1 MNIYED
7 STGRDR
13 VSTGTMVNIHNQVS
27 INEVLKER
35 ERKAKEEREEKDS
48 QNGDPELSLDSTE
61 RVKVLSPGQLVFK
74 RFITNKLAIVGSLIL
89 IFMFLF
95 AFVMPL
101 FYPYSQTQ
109 IFYKYDNST
118 IDYAQAKERTEY
130 SLLLLNKDADV
141 HYSVKNKLT
150 ATISAMESKGIKEQS
165 LTDTNGN
172 SYKIE
177 KNADN
182 IYSLYST
189 ASEKFAAIQGS
200 VKYATY
206 STIGAVLTYEDD
218 AEEVTGL
225 AEAIKSAISGKNK
238 EFTLG
243 KDVYTLE
250 QNKKTYNVYR
260 SSEGINYFGDKL
272 GADFEEKVA
281 EFTESGSFEF
291 DSEKYNVVVDKD
303 GTTVYRVMGEERIA
317 LLSTYVFDT
326 YDPSFAISE
335 DFEIQALLASVGGK
349 TFNDGNVN
357 YRVVS
362 EEDETLI
369 YSEADDTNPVAAFS
383 TMVIRRYTGEDTLEL
398 AFKEQV
404 RSTIEEMVESGKKSA
419 SFTWQI
425 AQVDENGEYTYD
437 ENGELIKEDRNITV
451 NDKNGTY
458 VMTVEQ
464 VVYLINTF
472 ERPTKDHL
480 AGTDGDGM
488 DVLARMM
495 YGGRVS
501 LMVAFVV
508 VIIENVLGIIM
519 GGIAGYFGGWIDN
532 LIMRAVDIFYCIPS
546 MPILIILGAMFDA
559 FKLKPY
565 TRLVWMMAVLGVLG
579 WAGVARLVRGQIL
592 SLREQEFM
600 VAAEAIGLRN
610 QKRIF
615 RHLIPNVMP
624 QLIVTA
630 TSGLG
635 GVIITES
642 TLSYLGLGV
651 KHPLASWGTMI
662 NSVSTAEAMKSYTY
676 IWVPVGLLIC
686 LTVVAF
692 NFVGDGLRDAFDPK
706 MKR

>member
-1 MNIYED
+1 
-7 STGRDR
+7 
-13 VSTGTMVNIHNQVS
+13 
-27 INEVLKER
+27 
-35 ERKAKEEREEKDS
+35 
-48 QNGDPELSLDSTE
+48 
-61 RVKVLSPGQLVFK
+61 
-74 RFITNKLAIVGSLIL
+74 
-89 IFMFLF
+89 
-95 AFVMPL
+95 
-101 FYPYSQTQ
+101 
-109 IFYKYDNST
+109 
-118 IDYAQAKERTEY
+118 
-130 SLLLLNKDADV
+130 
-141 HYSVKNKLT
+141 
-150 ATISAMESKGIKEQS
+150 MESKGIKEQS
-165 LTDTNGN
+165 ITDTNGN

-425 AQVDENGEYTYD
+425 AQVDENGEYTCD
-437 ENGELIKEDRNITV
+437 ENGELIKEDRTITV

-519 GGIAGYFGGWIDN
+519 GGIAGYFGGWVDN

-610 QKRIF
+610 RKRIF